1 MQIDPKQVEAV
12 IAEVAAEVVLPRFR
26 ALEAHEVRDK
36 GVNDFVTVADEE
48 AETALAERLPGL
60 LPGSW
65 VLGEEM
71 VARGELSIEALAG
84 SDAPVWVVDPVDGTF
99 NFAHGDPFFAVIVAL
114 CRGEET
120 LAGWIH
126 DPVRTVTATAERGGG
141 AWLAGTRLRVAPA
154 GPPAELSGTLHAG
167 FRGRAALKTKVER
180 NRGKVRQVRSLR
192 CSGQE
197 YMRLAAGETHFT
209 LFSSTKPWDHLAGV
223 LIHRE
228 AGGHSCLLDRRLYRP
243 QDGQG
248 IGLLSAPDRESWLSL
263 RTALFDSD
271 WRPEDDAAIAA
282 DGVLS

>member
-71 VARGELSIEALAG
+71 VARGELSMEALAR

-99 NFAHGDPFFAVIVAL
+99 NFAHGDPSFAVIVAL

-126 DPVRTVTATAERGGG
+126 DPVRTVTATAELGGG
-141 AWLAGTRLRVAPA
+141 AWLAGTRLRVAQS
-154 GPPAELSGTLHAG
+154 GPPAELIGTLHAG
-167 FRGRAALKTKVER
+167 FRGRTPLKAKVDR
-180 NRGKVRQVRSLR
+180 NRDKVHQVRSLR

-223 LIHRE
+223 LLHQE
-228 AGGHSCLLDRRLYRP
+228 AGGTSALLDGRPYRP

-248 IGLLSAPDRESWLSL
+248 IGLLSAPDREAWAGL
-263 RTALFDSD
+263 RATLFGPD
-271 WRPEDDAAIAA
+271 WRPEDGEAPAVEGA
-282 DGVLS
+282 LS

>member
-1 MQIDPKQVEAV
+1 MDPQRVEEIV
-12 IAEVAAEVVLPRFR
+12 AEVAAEVVMPRFR
-26 ALEAHEVRDK
+26 ALERHEVRDK

-48 AETALAERLPGL
+48 AEAALAARLPAL

-71 VARGELSIEALAG
+71 VARGELSMAALAN

-99 NFAHGDPFFAVIVAL
+99 NFAHGDPNFAVIVAL

-126 DPVRTVTATAERGGG
+126 DPVRGITATAERGGG
-141 AWLAGTRLRVAPA
+141 AWLAGAPLKTAPA
-154 GPPAELSGTLHAG
+154 EALAELRGTLHAG
-167 FRGRAALKTKVER
+167 FRGNPDLKAKVDR
-180 NRGKVRQVRSLR
+180 SRGSLREIRSLR

-197 YMRLAAGETHFT
+197 YIRLAGGETHFT

-263 RTALFDSD
+263 RTALFGSD
-271 WRPEDDAAIAA
+271 WRPEDDTAMTA
-282 DGVLS
+282 DGLLS

>member
-1 MQIDPKQVEAV
+1 MQIDPQKVQDV

-26 ALEAHEVRDK
+26 ALAAHEVRDK

-48 AETALAERLPGL
+48 AEAALAERLPGL

-71 VARGELSIEALAG
+71 VARGELSMEALAE

-99 NFAHGDPFFAVIVAL
+99 NFAHGDPAFAVIVAL

-126 DPVRTVTATAERGGG
+126 DPVRNVTATAERGGG

-154 GPPAELSGTLHAG
+154 GPPADLSGTLHAG
-167 FRGRAALKTKVER
+167 FRGRATLKAKVDR

-223 LIHRE
+223 QLHQE
-228 AGGHSCLLDRRLYRP
+228 AGGASSLLDGRPYRP

-248 IGLLSAPDRESWLSL
+248 IGLLSAPDGESWRTL
-263 RTALFDSD
+263 RETLFGAD
-271 WRPEDDAAIAA
+271 WRPEDGDAPAVQ
-282 DGVLS
+282 GVFS